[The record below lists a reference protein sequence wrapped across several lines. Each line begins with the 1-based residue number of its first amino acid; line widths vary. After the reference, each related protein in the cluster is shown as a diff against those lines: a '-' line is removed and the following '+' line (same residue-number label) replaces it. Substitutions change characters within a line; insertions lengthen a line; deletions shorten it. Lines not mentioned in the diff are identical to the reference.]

1 MGMRISTR
9 IIVSLIAGGV
19 LLLTGMLGGCAP
31 KQAPPPPEP
40 KTALV
45 NIINGPN
52 AIGKGD
58 LYGGEFFPHDIGV
71 SVGGTVTWN
80 NTDSVHG
87 TQDVISNDGLFN
99 QKLEYGQSFSYTFTQ
114 NGTFNYHDDLHDNM
128 DGTVVVR

>member
-9 IIVSLIAGGV
+9 IIVSLLAGGV

-45 NIINGPN
+45 IIINGPN

-58 LYGGEFFPHDIGV
+58 LYGGEFSPHDIGV

-87 TQDVISNDGLFN
+87 TQDLISNDGLFN

-114 NGTFNYHDDLHDNM
+114 NGTFNYHD
-128 DGTVVVR
+128 